1 MNRKEYLIPATC
13 CMNMQPSGLL
23 SASAEELPF
32 DPNDETYESLTKGQ
46 GRYSVWDD
54 DWSETDTH

>member
-1 MNRKEYLIPATC
+1 MNKKEYIIPTTHC
-13 CMNMQPSGLL
+13 TNILPLGPL
-23 SASAEELPF
+23 SSSTEELPF

-46 GRYSVWDD
+46 GRYSVWDE